1 MTMEVSQALNVRNC
15 QKRFLLELKLIQV
28 LKAFLRLE
36 NVFFLGVS
44 EANISDGL
52 SLIQTLNPRIKF

>member
-36 NVFFLGVS
+36 NVFLGVS

-52 SLIQTLNPRIKF
+52 NLIQTLNPRIKF